1 MSLDSEPTP
10 STPAG
15 SSAAHPHADPATLLA
30 RYIEG
35 DVDALLRGLRLYV
48 VRFGLCPADRAGE
61 TALEVLD
68 DLVVIAMSIAD
79 RFDPTRQPH
88 AWLLRIGINAIRK
101 RRTSQARRY
110 GHERIASDIR
120 IGDDGGDDG
129 MFFDHVASTLTPEPG
144 NQVASDEQVQQIL
157 GLLSE
162 ADRQVIVLAKLV
174 GFKGPDL
181 ARRLSITPTNARA
194 RLHRALGRLREQLLE
209 RTKGEDGNA

>member
-1 MSLDSEPTP
+1 MPLDSESPP
-10 STPAG
+10 SAW
-15 SSAAHPHADPATLLA
+15 SSVAQVSADPGTVLA
-30 RYIEG
+30 RYIET
-35 DVDALLRGLRLYV
+35 DVGALLRGLRLYV
-48 VRFGLCPADRAGE
+48 VRFGLCPADQARE

-88 AWLLRIGINAIRK
+88 AWLLRIGINAIKK
-101 RRTSQARRY
+101 RRAAQAKRY

-120 IGDDGGDDG
+120 TGDAGEDDG
-129 MFFDHVASTLTPEPG
+129 MFFDRVASTLAPEPG
-144 NQVASDEQVQQIL
+144 KQVASDEQVQQML
-157 GLLSE
+157 GLISE

-174 GFKGPDL
+174 GFTGPEL
-181 ARRLSITPTNARA
+181 ARHLGITPANARA

>member
-1 MSLDSEPTP
+1 MPLAREPTT

-15 SSAAHPHADPATLLA
+15 SSVAHPHADLATLLA

-48 VRFGLCPADRAGE
+48 VRFGLCPADQARE

-88 AWLLRIGINAIRK
+88 AWLLRIGINAIKK
-101 RRTSQARRY
+101 RRAAQAKRF
-110 GHERIASDIR
+110 GHERVASDIR
-120 IGDDGGDDG
+120 TGDEGEDDG
-129 MFFDHVASTLTPEPG
+129 MFFDQIAGTLAPEPA
-144 NQVASDEQVQQIL
+144 NQVASAEQVQQIL

-181 ARRLSITPTNARA
+181 ARRLGITPTNARA